1 MRKHD
6 SQTRAPGQFPTKG
19 TSPWTDAGHPSTL
32 APSMPVV
39 PHPPSAQRSL
49 ARTAVAVG
57 LTAVAAGA
65 AGAAFLVSLN
75 AVTRLHQRHAWLLFL
90 LPVLGLAVW
99 WLYHRFAG
107 PAAKGTNLLI
117 EQVHEAEPLVP
128 FRLAPLIFASTLLT
142 HLGGGSAGREGTAVQ
157 MGGGI
162 GGGVSS
168 LLRLVPVDRRRV
180 LLAGMAA
187 GFGAVF
193 GTPMAAAIF
202 ALECTQPRRLDWRAL
217 PVCLIASWT
226 AHLTCLACGGSHATY
241 DVGFPPIAGLRWED
255 LHFDWLLGSAVA
267 GLAAGGIARVYIQAG
282 KLTARGFSRIPQAW
296 LRPMA
301 GAGVVILL
309 ATLLRDRSY
318 LGLGALPMD
327 SGGVSIQ
334 TSLERSGIPPWA
346 WALKLVFTAVT
357 LGSGFKGGEVTPLF
371 FMGATAGN
379 ALAPYV
385 GLPPAMGAALGLAGV
400 FAGASRTPV
409 ACTIL
414 GVELFGFAALPYLA
428 LTCWLSRYT
437 AGHDSIYE
445 AQSVKRS
452 VEQPGRQP
460 EVPSAQ

>member
-1 MRKHD
+1 MREED
-6 SQTRAPGQFPTKG
+6 SQTQAPGQFPTFG
-19 TSPWTDAGHPSTL
+19 TSPWTDEGYPYTL
-32 APSMPVV
+32 PQSMPVP
-39 PHPPSAQRSL
+39 PHPPSAQGSL

-65 AGAAFLVSLN
+65 AGAAFLVSLS

-117 EQVHEAEPLVP
+117 EQAHEAEPQVP
-128 FRLAPLIFASTLLT
+128 FRLAPLIFVSTLLT

-193 GTPMAAAIF
+193 GTPMAAAVF
-202 ALECTQPRRLDWRAL
+202 ALECIRPRRLDWRAL
-217 PVCLIASWT
+217 PVCLIAAWA
-226 AHLTCLACGGSHATY
+226 AHLTCLACGGSHASY
-241 DVGFPPIAGLRWED
+241 DVGLPPIAGLRWKD

-267 GLAAGGIARVYIQAG
+267 GLAAGGLARLYIQAG
-282 KLTARGFSRIPQAW
+282 RLIARSFSRIPQAW
-296 LRPMA
+296 LRPVA

-318 LGLGALPMD
+318 LGLGAIPMD

-334 TSLERSGIPPWA
+334 SAFGPAGIPPWA
-346 WALKLVFTAVT
+346 WVLKLVFTVVT

-379 ALAPYV
+379 ALGPYV

-414 GVELFGFAALPYLA
+414 GVELFGFASLPYLA
-428 LTCWLSRYT
+428 LACWLSRYT
-437 AGHDSIYE
+437 AGNDSIYE
-445 AQSVKRS
+445 AQRITCTVGKLERD
-452 VEQPGRQP
+452 PAL
-460 EVPSAQ
+460 PSAR